1 MDTLRGIVERITFHN
16 EENGY
21 TVAKLVP
28 EGAPSY
34 MVGRDREIAIIGNM
48 PGINIGESLELLGK
62 WTIHGE
68 YGKQFV
74 VEKMRAVLS
83 ATIAGMEK
91 YLGSGLI
98 KGIGPV
104 MAKRITSTFGVETL
118 DIIEQTPQRLLE
130 TPGIGRKRVQMIITA
145 WAEQRAIKE
154 VMIFLQSNGV
164 STSLATKIYKH
175 YGDQSIAIVKD
186 DPYRLARDIWG
197 IGFLTADKIAQ
208 ALGLALDDPKRI
220 AAGVAYTLSQASD
233 DGHVY
238 LPTAELIKQTGELI
252 SVPPNQIGA
261 AILNLQA
268 TDQVKIDREIG
279 GDGEMGSRG
288 DGGQGSSSIPHS
300 ALRTPQSDIPQ
311 LIAEAGQIYA
321 AATMTEV
328 ETLLKEDRPIY
339 LTPFFYSEQ
348 GVANRLRRLVGQ
360 GQERFDLFT
369 QYAFDWERTFGELQQ
384 SAAIELAPQ
393 QRQAIQAAM
402 LNRLTVLTGGP
413 GTGKTTTIRSILHL
427 CDKVNRQ
434 VLLSFSPAP
443 HLPISLSP
451 HPSLLR

>member
-74 VEKMRAVLS
+74 VEKMRAVLP

-208 ALGLALDDPKRI
+208 ALGLALDDPKRV

-268 TDQVKIDREIG
+268 TDQVKIDKEIG
-279 GDGEMGSRG
+279 NGEMGGRGDGEMGNSTT
-288 DGGQGSSSIPHS
+288 PHS
-300 ALRTPQSDIPQ
+300 ALRTPHSP
-311 LIAEAGQIYA
+311 
-321 AATMTEV
+321 
-328 ETLLKEDRPIY
+328 
-339 LTPFFYSEQ
+339 
-348 GVANRLRRLVGQ
+348 LVGRRIAQ
-360 GQERFDLFT
+360 
-369 QYAFDWERTFGELQQ
+369 
-384 SAAIELAPQ
+384 
-393 QRQAIQAAM
+393 
-402 LNRLTVLTGGP
+402 
-413 GTGKTTTIRSILHL
+413 
-427 CDKVNRQ
+427 
-434 VLLSFSPAP
+434 
-443 HLPISLSP
+443 
-451 HPSLLR
+451 